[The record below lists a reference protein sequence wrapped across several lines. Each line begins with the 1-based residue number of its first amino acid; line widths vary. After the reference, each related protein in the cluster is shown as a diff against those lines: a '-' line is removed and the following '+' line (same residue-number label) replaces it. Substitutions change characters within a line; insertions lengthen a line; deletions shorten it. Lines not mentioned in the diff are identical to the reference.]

1 MTIRDGK
8 GLMVSAVVYNFNK
21 PKLKGE
27 RFHTY
32 DGKDI
37 AFYYV
42 DYRSHG
48 LMDSH
53 HSDSEQ
59 QSPVNQSQI
68 VRQASTSHGA
78 IDPTQL
84 AFTWDLFDGQ
94 QPISLSTA
102 KTQPESRKPL
112 ATARERN
119 NHSEKPAATTLT
131 SPMRA
136 TLRESEKDP
145 EPVLRESTSF
155 FDPSDEDIRWEDVA

>member
-1 MTIRDGK
+1 MTWNCEGSKIN
-8 GLMVSAVVYNFNK
+8 AVVYNSNR

-27 RFHTY
+27 RFRTY
-32 DGKDI
+32 SGKDI
-37 AFYYV
+37 AFYSV

-48 LMDSH
+48 LRASH

-68 VRQASTSHGA
+68 FRQASISDGA

-102 KTQPESRKPL
+102 KTLPESRKPL
-112 ATARERN
+112 ATARETN
-119 NHSEKPAATTLT
+119 NHSEKPAAATIT
-131 SPMRA
+131 SPKIA
-136 TLRESEKDP
+136 KLRECEKDP
-145 EPVLRESTSF
+145 EPVLRESSTF
-155 FDPSDEDIRWEDVA
+155 FDQSDEDIRWEDVA